1 MKNTK
6 TSRSESYLDS
16 FRQVVNDY
24 HKKNN
29 LVVFTDGSADNMK
42 QSEPIK
48 FGFLIYEKGKLIH
61 SDSQICNDTFNTS
74 IKSELMAVNFAL
86 GFLLLEGIT
95 NEDIILF
102 SDNKWLVEWA
112 VNKTN
117 WYSKSYDKAYYES
130 FVELRELMSQLKS
143 VKAIWIP
150 REVNGEADKLTR

>member
-6 TSRSESYLDS
+6 TSHSESYLDS

-61 SDSQICNDTFNTS
+61 SDSQMCNDTFNTS
-74 IKSELMAVNFAL
+74 IKSELMAVNAAL

-112 VNKTN
+112 VNKSS

-150 REVNGEADKLTR
+150 REVNEEADRLTR